1 MTSGV
6 QEKGSKAL
14 SLKLL
19 TPTDVENL
27 PDLEYLIGGI
37 LPAPTFGVLY
47 GPPGSGKSFVALSMA
62 LAVASGDDW
71 LGRPTT
77 QGKVLYIA
85 AEGVL
90 GMKLRIQ
97 AYRQK
102 FDIDDGEV
110 RFIAEPFNIRE
121 SKQVDLFITSLM
133 EVGFQPDLIVIDTL
147 ARVAV
152 GVEENSAKEMGEVID
167 GFDRIKRET
176 GACTLVIHH
185 STKDGGH
192 ERGSSALRG
201 AADVMILCENPSDES
216 IQSVNLTCDKMKDDE
231 PFAQFSVTLEKV
243 TLPDGK
249 SSLVATNSTGPIP
262 NKTKAKAQS
271 KHRNTIM
278 EIMVN
283 DFKNDGATY
292 TELHKAFVAKG
303 AGSKSTFDREWK
315 TLKVSQDVIEKER
328 SGDAVFVT
336 ADPGKFAHVSK
347 EDIDEMRQFLS
358 DIKKPVN

>member
-1 MTSGV
+1 MKSTDFDKP
-6 QEKGSKAL
+6 QLL
-14 SLKLL
+14 SLAEISL
-19 TPTDVENL
+19 L
-27 PDLEYLIGGI
+27 PDLEFLLDGI
-37 LPAPTFGVLY
+37 LPVASFGVLY

-62 LAVASGDDW
+62 LAVANGDNW
-71 LGRPTT
+71 LGRETR
-77 QGKVLYIA
+77 QGKVLYVA

-121 SKQVDLFITSLM
+121 PKQVDLFITSLM

-167 GFDRIKRET
+167 GFDRIKRKT

-201 AADVMILCENPSDES
+201 AADVMISCENPSDEG
-216 IQSVNLTCDKMKDDE
+216 IKSVNLTCDKMKDDE
-231 PFAQFSVTLEKV
+231 PFAQFGVTLEKV
-243 TLPDGK
+243 ALLGGK
-249 SSLVATNSTGPIP
+249 SSLVLTNSTGPVSK
-262 NKTKAKAQS
+262 KTKSKAQS
-271 KHRNTIM
+271 KHRTTIM

-292 TELHKAFVAKG
+292 TELHKAFLAKG

-315 TLKVSQDVIEKER
+315 NLKVSQDVIEKER
-328 SGDAVFVT
+328 SGDAVFAAT
-336 ADPGKFAHVSK
+336 DPGKFAHVSK
-347 EDIDEMRQFLS
+347 EQIDEMRQIFI
-358 DIKKPVN
+358 DAKNR